1 MLSPKTRPL
10 GFSPPKH
17 ENENAFACLIQTI
30 RTTHTTV
37 MKTRLKRAQREREH
51 AAFPKAPNVMKALK
65 PVCLL
70 AEAKELP
77 PAVLWEYNFL
87 NRENYNSNMLQFA
100 AASERRKSKGIEY
113 T

>member
-1 MLSPKTRPL
+1 M

-37 MKTRLKRAQREREH
+37 MKTRLKRAH

-100 AASERRKSKGIEY
+100 AASEGRKSNNMKY
-113 T
+113 PNTTL

>member
-1 MLSPKTRPL
+1 MPHSDHTHHAH
-10 GFSPPKH
+10 GGD
-17 ENENAFACLIQTI
+17 EN
-30 RTTHTTV
+30 TT
-37 MKTRLKRAQREREH
+37 KERRERAY

>member
-1 MLSPKTRPL
+1 MPHSD
-10 GFSPPKH
+10 H
-17 ENENAFACLIQTI
+17 
-30 RTTHTTV
+30 THHAHDATV
-37 MKTRLKRAQREREH
+37 MKTRLRSAEGERAY

>member
-1 MLSPKTRPL
+1 M
-10 GFSPPKH
+10 PPH
-17 ENENAFACLIQTI
+17 SDHTHHAHDGDENTAEESA
-30 RTTHTTV
+30 
-37 MKTRLKRAQREREH
+37 EREH

-100 AASERRKSKGIEY
+100 AASIRRKSKGIEY

>member
-1 MLSPKTRPL
+1 
-10 GFSPPKH
+10 
-17 ENENAFACLIQTI
+17 
-30 RTTHTTV
+30 
-37 MKTRLKRAQREREH
+37 
-51 AAFPKAPNVMKALK
+51 MKALK

-87 NRENYNSNMLQFA
+87 NRENCNFNMLQQHL
-100 AASERRKSKGIEY
+100 KGTTAI